1 MAAIESD
8 IRDLSLLAEPLQDG
22 IIQNDSLRNF
32 VREGQQYFGSEE
44 AIRTYA
50 VDPKLSGR
58 KALEAARKSAEQK
71 SAEPKGPTYIKVH
84 KDHVDVE
91 SLEFFSL
98 PWEIDQVCG
107 TA

>member
-8 IRDLSLLAEPLQDG
+8 IRDLSLLAEPLRDG

-58 KALEAARKSAEQK
+58 KALEAARKVEVQK
-71 SAEPKGPTYIKVH
+71 SVG
-84 KDHVDVE
+84 
-91 SLEFFSL
+91 
-98 PWEIDQVCG
+98 
-107 TA
+107 